1 MKKNILFGA
10 LAALLAAVVVFIVK
24 HAKDDN

>member
-1 MKKNILFGA
+1 MKKNILFGV

-24 HAKDDN
+24 NAKDEN